1 MTSSGVS
8 ISSSA
13 KRENKSPNNHQSQ
26 HRLFAAKRI
35 EVWTVSDI
43 SFILPESKKT
53 CSQHIKFQDESS
65 NKKLVNKFISALVE
79 PTAANGRLPLNCPT
93 TIISTA
99 LNISC
104 RIPDSI
110 SGSEKEIS
118 LSMMVPLHISISYL
132 FCFTFILPPS
142 ISKLIWASVEVLY
155 ITVRKQLVFFQ
166 CSYSARLPK

>member
-13 KRENKSPNNHQSQ
+13 KRENKSPTIIITTP
-26 HRLFAAKRI
+26 LIAAKRI

-43 SFILPESKKT
+43 SFILPEAKKRAAST
-53 CSQHIKFQDESS
+53 LVPSEMPI
-65 NKKLVNKFISALVE
+65 KKLVNKFISALVE

-104 RIPDSI
+104 KMPDSI
-110 SGSEKEIS
+110 SGNENVMS
-118 LSMMVPLHISISYL
+118 LSMIVPFVISISYFLL
-132 FCFTFILPPS
+132 FFIRS
-142 ISKLIWASVEVLY
+142 S
-155 ITVRKQLVFFQ
+155 F
-166 CSYSARLPK
+166 